1 MTDAQAPNAQASAAT
16 YTDRDGFD
24 PDFLPVR
31 VPLPGLG
38 EAERRFGPAAPLL
51 DGSGTL
57 LTYRHFSLV
66 MSRERRL
73 AFFTAVNIDGSL
85 LFDYPRSRDVWHFDP
100 RLDAKYQVAD
110 PFYSNEPGP
119 HGFFDR
125 GHLVRRRDPVWGT
138 GATLKQAN
146 DDTFHW
152 TNCSPQ
158 YYEFNQGDTLWQ
170 GLENFILS
178 SAEVGDLKV
187 TVFTGPVFDDADPL
201 HREVK
206 IPQQFWKVVAVCD
219 AAGKLH
225 SSAYTV
231 SQAPFVAVIPF
242 SVPDKETPEGLP
254 VGPYRTFQLSL
265 KGLETLT
272 GLEFGDV
279 LRSADTFA
287 GQMPRTL
294 SRLSEIQFMAGR
306 VGMANVQERSLP
318 GLGVEVDGGRVLYF
332 GQVTPPT
339 GPGQVQTQDFSQTS
353 ASLQDAL
360 KRAIPTLDE
369 IAATLKEV
377 NEPDEVWLQLG
388 LKITAD
394 ANVILARLGT
404 EGTLNVTLKW
414 VNTLPDGTKNRS

>member
-1 MTDAQAPNAQASAAT
+1 MTDAQASAAT
-16 YTDRDGFD
+16 YTDRDGYN

-31 VPLPGLG
+31 VPLPGLS

-51 DGSGTL
+51 DSSGTL

-85 LFDYPRSRDVWHFDP
+85 LFDFPRSRDVWHFDP
-100 RLDAKYQVAD
+100 RLDTAYQVAD

-119 HGFFDR
+119 KGFFDR
-125 GHLVRRRDPVWGT
+125 GHLVRRRDPIWGT
-138 GATLKQAN
+138 GVTLKQAN

-158 YYEFNQGDTLWQ
+158 YYEFNQGETLWQ

-187 TVFTGPVFDDADPL
+187 SVLTGPVFDDADPV
-201 HREVK
+201 HREVN

-219 AAGKLH
+219 AADRLH

-231 SQAPFVAVIPF
+231 SQAPFVEVIPF
-242 SVPDKETPEGLP
+242 AVPDEGLP

-272 GLEFGDV
+272 GLDFGDT
-279 LRSADTFA
+279 LRQADAFA
-287 GQMPRTL
+287 GQRPQSLT
-294 SRLSEIQFMAGR
+294 RLSDARFLSGSVSSASAFTSSQ
-306 VGMANVQERSLP
+306 P
-318 GLGVEVDGGRVLYF
+318 GLGVELDDGRVLYLGNAPPPSAPFQANAF
-332 GQVTPPT
+332 GADPLVKA
-339 GPGQVQTQDFSQTS
+339 SQ
-353 ASLQDAL
+353 SLQDAL
-360 KRAIPTLDE
+360 KRALPTLDE
-369 IAATLKEV
+369 IAGTLKEV

-388 LKITAD
+388 LRITAD

-414 VNTLPDGTKNRS
+414 VNTLTDGTKNRS